1 MKKTYIQPAIEA
13 DILYLESLL
22 ADSPLSF
29 NNDNEGETGLND
41 TGATGDEALSR
52 RYNVWDDDWSE

>member
-41 TGATGDEALSR
+41 TGATGEALSR

>member
-1 MKKTYIQPAIEA
+1 MKKTYIQPAMEA

-22 ADSPLSF
+22 ANSPLKFDDTES
-29 NNDNEGETGLND
+29 GETGLND
-41 TGATGDEALSR
+41 IAASGDALSR